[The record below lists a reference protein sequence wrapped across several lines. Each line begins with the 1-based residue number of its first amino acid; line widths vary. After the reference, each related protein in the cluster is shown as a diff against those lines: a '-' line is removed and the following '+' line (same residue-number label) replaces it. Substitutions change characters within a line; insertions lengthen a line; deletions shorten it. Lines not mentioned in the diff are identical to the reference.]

1 MKVTPVSSPAAI
13 APQGTPEHVRTAK
26 AVAAFNKGQSSYD
39 KPAAAPQTYA
49 VANPN
54 AVSVEELSAI
64 QTPVISDKNAVNV
77 DASAETE
84 VPTTEVPSKKEEQQD
99 PELTKQFARLANQE
113 RAHRAKI
120 QQQEQAFKQR
130 EATLA
135 AREAELTVKDT
146 QYKTNYIS
154 VEEFKADPL
163 AVMAKTGLS
172 YDQLTEQL
180 LNPVQKDPRMEAV
193 ISKLQAQIKTLED
206 AQEEGKKTYQQQQD
220 AQYQAA
226 VKQITDDA
234 KALIKADPVAF
245 EAIAKTGSVK
255 DVVELITETF
265 DKDGV
270 LLTVEEA
277 AQQVEDYLLEE
288 SFNTL
293 SKIDKLRKRMQTN
306 AQSETPPVKTES
318 TTNKQPQTMKTLTN
332 ASSSQRQLSAKERA
346 ILAFKGEL
354 KS

>member
-1 MKVTPVSSPAAI
+1 MKVIPVSSPAAI
-13 APQGTPEHVRTAK
+13 APQGTPESVRTAK
-26 AVAAFNKGQSSYD
+26 AVAAFNKGASSYD
-39 KPAAAPQTYA
+39 KVPTPTVHEHP

-54 AVSVEELSAI
+54 KISPEELSAV
-64 QTPVISDKNAVNV
+64 QTPGTSDKISKDVA
-77 DASAETE
+77 ASEETE
-84 VPTTEVPSKKEEQQD
+84 TPITPKVEEQG
-99 PELTKQFARLANQE
+99 PELTKQFERLARQE
-113 RAHRAKI
+113 RTHRAKI
-120 QQQEQAFKQR
+120 QQQEQ
-130 EATLA
+130 TLK
-135 AREAELTVKDT
+135 AREAALAEREAALTAKDT
-146 QYKTNYIS
+146 QYKTEYIS

-163 AVMAKTGLS
+163 AVMARTGLS

-180 LNPVQKDPRMEAV
+180 LNPIPRDPRMETLLA
-193 ISKLQAQIKTLED
+193 KQDAKIKALEE
-206 AQEEGKKTYQQQQD
+206 AQEQGKKTYQEQQD
-220 AQYQAA
+220 AQYQQA

-234 KALIKADPVAF
+234 KALVKADPVAF

-255 DVVELITETF
+255 DVVELITQTF

-277 AQQVEDYLLEE
+277 AQQVEEYLVEE
-288 SFNTL
+288 SFKTL

-306 AQSETPPVKTES
+306 AQSETSPAKTEQTIS
-318 TTNKQPQTMKTLTN
+318 KQPQTMKTLTN